1 MPRFQPKRIKYTA
14 AQFQEAYRMWA
25 SLSPERWRERQA
37 AWDVYC
43 DIRDGHPP
51 GTSEKIRLYADP
63 FLGKAA
69 AGVHNE

>member
-1 MPRFQPKRIKYTA
+1 MPKFQPKRVKYTA
-14 AQFQEAYRMWA
+14 AQFQEAYRKWA

-43 DIRDGHPP
+43 DVRDGHPP
-51 GTSEKIRLYADP
+51 GTSEKIRAYDDV

-69 AGVHNE
+69 AGLHND